1 MPLPS
6 RMLPTVTMFLGLVLA
21 SACVRAD
28 ALVMRSGPAAV
39 PLIELY
45 TSEGCSSCPPAEQ
58 RLGGLKRSPELW
70 RRFVPVAFHVD
81 YWDDLGWPDRY
92 GSPLY
97 GLRQRA
103 HVAAG
108 GLGQV
113 YTPAFVVQGQEWR
126 GWFRAPEVPVPAADP
141 PGSLALAI
149 LDNARARVTFE
160 PLRLPAA
167 ALSATVAVLGMNLV
181 SAIEAGENRGRRL
194 DHDFVVLGIVQ
205 VPMQRESGQYVAD
218 LVLPAPSRPAT
229 RHAYAAWVSAG
240 ADPAPLQS
248 VGGWADGR

>member
-1 MPLPS
+1 MPLPFRTPS
-6 RMLPTVTMFLGLVLA
+6 AVTMFLVLVLA
-21 SACVRAD
+21 GARLQAD

-70 RRFVPVAFHVD
+70 RRFVPAAFHID
-81 YWDDLGWPDRY
+81 YWDHLGWSDRY
-92 GSPLY
+92 GSPLH

-108 GLGQV
+108 GLSQV
-113 YTPAFVVQGQEWR
+113 YTPAFVVHGQEWR
-126 GWFRAPEVPVPAADP
+126 GWFRDREVPVPAVDP
-141 PGSLALAI
+141 PGSLALEI
-149 LDNARARVTFE
+149 FDNARARVTFE
-160 PLRLPAA
+160 PLRSRAA

-194 DHDFVVLGIVQ
+194 DQDFVVLGTVQ
-205 VPMQRESGQYVAD
+205 VPMQGEPGPYVAE
-218 LVLPAPSRPAT
+218 LVLPAPASPAA
-229 RHAYAAWVSAG
+229 RYAYAAWVSAG
-240 ADPAPLQS
+240 ADPAPLQA
-248 VGGWADGR
+248 VGGWAGGL